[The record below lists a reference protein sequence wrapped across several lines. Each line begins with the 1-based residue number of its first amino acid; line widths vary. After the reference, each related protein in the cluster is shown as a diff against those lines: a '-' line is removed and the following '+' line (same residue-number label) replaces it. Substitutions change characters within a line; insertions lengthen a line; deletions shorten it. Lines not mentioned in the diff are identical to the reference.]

1 MNIWEIPATV
11 SSWTLSL
18 RELALGANFI
28 AYFMTTSGNVAEKS
42 RIWTVPG
49 SILGKNISKR
59 SKDMRMPWQAY
70 CLTRAHWSPKP
81 C

>member
-18 RELALGANFI
+18 RELALGANLP

-42 RIWTVPG
+42 RIWTEGG
-49 SILGKNISKR
+49 SILWGG
-59 SKDMRMPWQAY
+59 
-70 CLTRAHWSPKP
+70 H
-81 C
+81 